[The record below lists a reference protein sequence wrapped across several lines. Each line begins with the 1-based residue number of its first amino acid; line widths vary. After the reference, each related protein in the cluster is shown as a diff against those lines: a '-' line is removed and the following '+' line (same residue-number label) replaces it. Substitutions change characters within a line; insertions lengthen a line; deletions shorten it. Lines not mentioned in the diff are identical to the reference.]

1 MLLLQSYTN
10 ARSFIVTHYPTQ
22 EGAVNFL
29 RMLIDHGSN
38 TVVCVDPL
46 RNINTVCKK
55 NGKTNLNNYQSY
67 NCKHRNAR
75 IFTYLYISTS
85 ENV

>member
-46 RNINTVCKK
+46 RDIDSVCI
-55 NGKTNLNNYQSY
+55 
-67 NCKHRNAR
+67 RD
-75 IFTYLYISTS
+75 
-85 ENV
+85 